1 MKLSSSKGAL
11 HSGGQFCTP
20 KHNFGALA
28 SGPIAAATEDV
39 EIGRN
44 VPKTGR
50 ELTQQKTRL
59 GLSRARIPSDRN
71 VGSSYTVPGSIKLP
85 KVLNQ
90 QFREDSD
97 LSRRVVP
104 RWSDDEDPDFG
115 ERIVIH
121 QRYQSAGR
129 ELFLGQKIRQRGDAE
144 PGDGCRR
151 KSHPV
156 VGFESTV
163 RVHANRLISFNEVPG
178 LCALRETF
186 MRQQLVRRFG
196 SPMLPDIFGAGDE
209 LAVNRRD
216 PPCDQVRVAE
226 VSDANCAV
234 KTFADD
240 VDETVTVARMNVK
253 ARMSPRELRKHR
265 CQMRGTEG

>member
-1 MKLSSSKGAL
+1 M
-11 HSGGQFCTP
+11 
-20 KHNFGALA
+20 
-28 SGPIAAATEDV
+28 
-39 EIGRN
+39 
-44 VPKTGR
+44 
-50 ELTQQKTRL
+50 
-59 GLSRARIPSDRN
+59 
-71 VGSSYTVPGSIKLP
+71 GSSYTVPGSIKLP

-104 RWSDDEDPDFG
+104 RWSDDEDPNFG

-163 RVHANRLISFNEVPG
+163 RVHGNRLISFNEVPG

-209 LAVNRRD
+209 LAVDRRD

-265 CQMRGTEG
+265 CQMRGTEGWRGRDPQSAAQIARWQDRLSREIDFGARPRGVVAECHARFGERGPTGCPRQKLDTKLRFKPD